1 MHVDGSF
8 GLEFDLTHEYQDK
21 GSSVVVGGGG
31 SVVGG
36 SVVGGSVVGG
46 SVVGGSVVGGSVV
59 GGSVVGGSVV
69 GGSVVGGC
77 MEQSAHPPRQGPDTS
92 ICLDVSSS
100 ERFMQ
105 YGIGGVAM
113 SIYRCFYQ
121 DSQ

>member
-21 GSSVVVGGGG
+21 GSSVVVGG
-31 SVVGG
+31 
-36 SVVGGSVVGG
+36 
-46 SVVGGSVVGGSVV
+46 
-59 GGSVVGGSVV
+59 GGSVV